1 MKRSSIYILALLVSL
16 SVLLASCT
24 GTAATPTAEEP
35 KIALTFLGHSTPSY
49 LTLDEVKA
57 LPATEG
63 MGGIVSSTGQI
74 TLPEL
79 YKGIALK
86 DLITTFGENFD
97 ATMGLTL
104 TAEDGY
110 SMTYSYEQVMNG
122 DFPAYDPANG
132 KELTN
137 HDPLTAI
144 LAYERG
150 GQPLDSTSEGTLRL
164 VIVSE
169 KNNQVTDG
177 HWSVKWVN
185 RAQVE
190 AVGATWTLD
199 MEGATIS
206 PVDRASF
213 QSCGSP
219 GCHGVEWKD
228 ENGQT
233 WEGIPLWLLIGQVD
247 DEDSHDDNAFND
259 ELADAGYTVDIVA
272 TDGYTVTFDSVSIK
286 RNGNIIVAYLVN
298 GSELPDKYYPLR
310 LVGTGLENSQKVGQ
324 IAKIIV
330 HVPAVATPTL
340 SAASQGNAGSLSIT
354 GMVNQELTLNDANLR
369 AMAIVTITAE
379 AKDGPQNFQGVNLNA
394 LLDLAGIKDG
404 ATKLI
409 FTASDNYSAEVDLAN
424 VRSCPNALLAFTDT
438 PGVYMVVL
446 PDEPTGTW
454 VKNLVS
460 IEVK

>member
-1 MKRSSIYILALLVSL
+1 MKRSSIFILALLVTL
-16 SVLLASCT
+16 SILLASCT
-24 GTAATPTAEEP
+24 STKATPTPEAP
-35 KIALTFLGHSTPSY
+35 KFTFTFLGQSKPTY
-49 LTLDEVKA
+49 LSLEDLKK

-63 MGGIVSSTGQI
+63 MGGIVSSTGKI

-79 YKGIALK
+79 YKGVALK
-86 DLITTFGENFD
+86 DLVAAYGGNFD
-97 ATMGLTL
+97 SSMGLTL

-110 SMTYSYEQVMNG
+110 SMTYSYDQVMNG
-122 DFPAYDPANG
+122 DFPAYDPALG

-144 LAYERG
+144 LAYERN
-150 GQPLDSTSEGTLRL
+150 GQPLDPVQDGVLRL
-164 VIVSE
+164 VIVSA

-177 HWSVKWVN
+177 HWSVKWIN
-185 RAQVE
+185 QAQVE

-199 MEGATIS
+199 LEGATLS

-219 GCHGVEWKD
+219 GCHGVEWHD

-233 WEGIPLWLLIGQVD
+233 WEGVPLWLLIGQVD
-247 DEDSHDDNAFND
+247 DENSHDDKAFND
-259 ELADAGYTVDIVA
+259 ALADAGYTVDVVGS
-272 TDGYTVTFDSVSIK
+272 DGFTVTFDSASIK
-286 RNGNIIVAYLVN
+286 RNGNFIVAYLVN

-310 LVGTGLENSQKVGQ
+310 LVGTGLEKSQMVGQ
-324 IAKIIV
+324 ITKIIV
-330 HVPAVATPTL
+330 HVPAAATPTV
-340 SAASQGNAGSLSIT
+340 AAPQGNAGSLAIT
-354 GMVNQELTLNDANLR
+354 GMVNQELTFNDANLR
-369 AMAIVTITAE
+369 AMQIVTVTAE
-379 AKDGPQNFQGVNLNA
+379 GKNGQETFQGVKLNA

-404 ATKLI
+404 ATKLVFI
-409 FTASDNYSAEVDLAN
+409 ASDNYSAEVNLAD
-424 VRSCPNALLAFTDT
+424 VRSCSNALLAFTDT

-446 PDEPTGTW
+446 PEQPTSTW